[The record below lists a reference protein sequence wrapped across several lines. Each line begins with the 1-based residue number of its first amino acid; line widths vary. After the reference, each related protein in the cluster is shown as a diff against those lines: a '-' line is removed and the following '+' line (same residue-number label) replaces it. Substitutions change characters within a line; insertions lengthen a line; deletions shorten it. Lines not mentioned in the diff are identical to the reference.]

1 MGYLICNKC
10 KSYYKLQPGESAADF
25 IDDCDCGGKLHYAE
39 NIDII
44 DPNLKQAPISDIC
57 PKCGAKNPDGATFCA
72 ECGSNMKP
80 ETNKRAA
87 VKPPGE
93 NKKSNKNNKKSAISG
108 KILIGGIGIFV
119 LLLLFALMMGGGST
133 SHFNS
138 NGVAFDYPSK
148 YILVNNTHSDPS
160 IPNEVITTGTNN
172 QSGFNFIISKT
183 PYNGQLTGATLNWE
197 KILAGDGDK
206 ISTEDVVI
214 DGVNGKIIT
223 STLSNGEPH
232 KKVAI
237 FIKNGAIYALIFSG
251 KGINDMQSDINTII
265 KSFKVT

>member
-93 NKKSNKNNKKSAISG
+93 NKKSNKKNKKSITGG
-108 KILIGGIGIFV
+108 KILMGGVVIFILIIGG
-119 LLLLFALMMGGGST
+119 LLISDMSRMSFEDKLIQAYESG
-133 SHFNS
+133 NS
-138 NGVAFDYPSK
+138 
-148 YILVNNTHSDPS
+148 
-160 IPNEVITTGTNN
+160 
-172 QSGFNFIISKT
+172 
-183 PYNGQLTGATLNWE
+183 
-197 KILAGDGDK
+197 
-206 ISTEDVVI
+206 
-214 DGVNGKIIT
+214 T
-223 STLSNGEPH
+223 STLTNSIESHSKNVTDYLDASYRAEKAH
-232 KKVAI
+232 IEYQYSTDNIKSSERDQQLQNALQDYQSSLTNYES
-237 FIKNGAIYALIFSG
+237 IKNLQDMYIKGLINKDAFKKGAHALYQQTEYL
-251 KGINDMQSDINTII
+251 KNVEYKQ
-265 KSFKVT
+265 